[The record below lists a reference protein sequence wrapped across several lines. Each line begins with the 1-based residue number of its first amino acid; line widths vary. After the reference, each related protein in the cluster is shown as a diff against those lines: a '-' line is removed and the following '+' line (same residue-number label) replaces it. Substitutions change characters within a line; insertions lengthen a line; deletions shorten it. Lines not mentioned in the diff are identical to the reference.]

1 MTTLT
6 IELPEEE
13 ISLFKD
19 LLKKL
24 NGKVISVSHVPNKE
38 TLKAMNELKEGKGI
52 RVKNVDELLKL
63 I

>member
-24 NGKVISVSHVPNKE
+24 
-38 TLKAMNELKEGKGI
+38 KEGYLF
-52 RVKNVDELLKL
+52 VQHA
-63 I
+63 